1 MSKNPMKLKV
11 WFENEINGNEV
22 EAILKKAKKWMDE
35 DYSEERWL
43 NDYLSKNGLDEGIP
57 FDSFLYPEVVEGKGS
72 FLRVDF
78 IGSPGEDLSG
88 DVVAWL
94 KKKGAKSIKGSL
106 FISGAGEKIDIN
118 Y

>member
-1 MSKNPMKLKV
+1 MSDNPMNLKV
-11 WFENEINGNEV
+11 WFEDEINANEV
-22 EAILKKAKKWMDE
+22 EGILNKAQKWMDE
-35 DYSEERWL
+35 SSSEERWL
-43 NDYLSKNGLDEGIP
+43 CDYLSQNNIDEGIP

-78 IGSPGEDLSG
+78 VGFPGEDLSG